1 MGSYDRYPN
10 HQRLTTKF
18 KRSITKG
25 FKIRELIWKYTQFW
39 ILFDRTFAQIKVK
52 KMQVKT
58 LLGATFLALSL
69 ASCSTVE
76 KVVYRIDVP
85 QGNYLEATTVA
96 QVKEGMTAQQ
106 VQYLLGT
113 PVLVDPYNSQTWY
126 YVFLQQRAYETPVQH
141 TFTVKFDQRGIVT
154 ETHLD
159 KPLPQVS
166 QQGENNTIIETG
178 EKPKSSWWKFWK

>member
-1 MGSYDRYPN
+1 
-10 HQRLTTKF
+10 
-18 KRSITKG
+18 
-25 FKIRELIWKYTQFW
+25 
-39 ILFDRTFAQIKVK
+39 
-52 KMQVKT
+52 MQVKT
-58 LLGATFLALSL
+58 LLGATVLALSL

-85 QGNYLEATTVA
+85 QGNYLESATVA

-113 PVLVDPYNSQTWY
+113 PVLIDPYSNLTWY
-126 YVFLQQRAYETPVQH
+126 YVFLQQHAYQAPDQH

-159 KPLPQVS
+159 RPLPQIKE
-166 QQGENNTIIETG
+166 ENVNNVILSTPETQNS
-178 EKPKSSWWKFWK
+178 KSWWQFWK